1 MELHLKMY
9 NRNEHHFLLLVYSRV
24 LTCSQ
29 CTGCEVVV
37 CLPIFQNPRHSDGI
51 LRSLLQITQ
60 CIMRF
65 GDICYNTEVHETW
78 NIVNI

>member
-1 MELHLKMY
+1 M
-9 NRNEHHFLLLVYSRV
+9 

-51 LRSLLQITQ
+51 LCSLLQIPQ
-60 CIMRF
+60 CILQS
-65 GDICYNTEVHETW
+65 GDICYNTKVHETW
-78 NIVNI
+78 NVVNVRVGYVVEKNTS